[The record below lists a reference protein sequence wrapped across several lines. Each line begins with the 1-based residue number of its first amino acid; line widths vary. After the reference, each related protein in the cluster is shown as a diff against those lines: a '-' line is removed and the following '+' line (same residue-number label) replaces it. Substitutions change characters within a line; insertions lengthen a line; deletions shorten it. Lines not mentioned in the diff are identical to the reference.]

1 MIPTFYTAHARVSN
15 ANSMDHNARIQKA
28 IDDLKSQSRTNF
40 AATARRWKVERI
52 TLAKRFYGETETI

>member
-15 ANSMDHNARIQKA
+15 ANSMDHNAQIQKA
-28 IDDLKSQSRTNF
+28 IDDLKSQSHTNF

-52 TLAKRFYGETETI
+52 TLTKRFRGETGTI

>member
-15 ANSMDHNARIQKA
+15 VNSMDHNARIQKA

-52 TLAKRFYGETETI
+52 TLAKRFRDKTEII